1 MGKGIILSV
10 SELEKH
16 FELLLTPEHISRC
29 SEDVFLI
36 FNRLIKDHINS
47 KYSISFLG
55 HDAFRSYSGD
65 MEILSGT
72 ENGKQLELTKI
83 SKHDVTKLC
92 YYTKFCFVGVYNEI
106 PSEEELEYEV
116 TVPELLY
123 GLPALLPGIMELY
136 PKLQAQNCEEL
147 IKEFPQYK
155 PCIWTF
161 AGDCHCCT

>member
-16 FELLLTPEHISRC
+16 FESLLTPEYIQEC

-55 HDAFRSYSGD
+55 HDAFQSYSGD

-72 ENGKQLELTKI
+72 ENGKQLELTKN
-83 SKHDVTKLC
+83 SKHKTKLH
-92 YYTKFCFVGVYNEI
+92 YYTKFCFVGVYTEI
-106 PSEEELEYEV
+106 PSKEELEYEV
-116 TVPELLY
+116 TLPELLY